1 MKSLHRIFVSLLA
14 CCSVTSV
21 FGWGDEGHRTIGAM
35 ADKLIAG
42 SAAAT
47 HVRALLGE
55 ETLSTASV
63 WADQVKGRN
72 DQTPEMLQFKQDNPR
87 HFVFHYTDI
96 PFEESGYRDDSVG
109 ATNVDVVHAIPAC
122 ILILQGR
129 AGEQSLFTNVSP
141 KVALRL
147 LVHYIGDIHQPL
159 HVGAGYLDG
168 TNFIDPNGYGKPFK
182 DDQGANRLLFG
193 GTNKLH
199 FFWDITVVQL
209 DMTNAHAQTPQD
221 YAGILL
227 SKPAPPWRDSGPMMN
242 WDRKWANESLALSAR
257 VHDVTVLDEDD
268 SQLDYR
274 TSLPR
279 PQWHI
284 KNLTPEQIAWSCK
297 IAEEQ
302 MTKAGYRVAEML
314 EAIWPDKP

>member
-1 MKSLHRIFVSLLA
+1 
-14 CCSVTSV
+14 
-21 FGWGDEGHRTIGAM
+21 M